1 MADMGTVQFWSD
13 HRNKKAPKPLK
24 REPKWILLPSYVF
37 KQLKE
42 HSNTFV
48 HQDYP
53 IEDVIHTL
61 LKKHNMI
68 CSYSYDGDNGY
79 IIVYERHK

>member
-24 REPKWILLPSYVF
+24 REPKWILLPSYIF

-42 HSNTFV
+42 HINTFI
-48 HQDYP
+48 HQEYK
-53 IEDVIHTL
+53 IEDVIFTL
-61 LKKHNMI
+61 RSQHQMF
-68 CSYSYDGDNGY
+68 CDYMYDGENGY
-79 IIVYERHK
+79 ILTKVNI